1 MGDQKILKKK
11 IFITFTIM
19 FLLILGSVV
28 LGWVLTQQIEK
39 SDNIVA
45 VVHSL
50 KESELQ
56 LRREEKN
63 LLIRGYSQ
71 QRYLRWQNAKENFHQ
86 RFGELIGMGA
96 LTDAEINGVKKDYSE
111 MSGTYKKFFHDIIS
125 KSLNQDEIIKYDEEF
140 KTIGRKTLEM
150 INNIL
155 SRESKLSASK
165 DLQSDILIG
174 IFLVVFVL
182 TAGFLIVNVL
192 KHL

>member
-174 IFLVVFVL
+174 LFLVVFVL

>member
-71 QRYLRWQNAKENFHQ
+71 QRYLRWQKAKENFHQ

>member
-71 QRYLRWQNAKENFHQ
+71 QRYLRWQKAKENFHQ

-155 SRESKLSASK
+155 YRESKLSASK

>member
-1 MGDQKILKKK
+1 
-11 IFITFTIM
+11 M

-71 QRYLRWQNAKENFHQ
+71 QRYLRWQKAKENFHQ